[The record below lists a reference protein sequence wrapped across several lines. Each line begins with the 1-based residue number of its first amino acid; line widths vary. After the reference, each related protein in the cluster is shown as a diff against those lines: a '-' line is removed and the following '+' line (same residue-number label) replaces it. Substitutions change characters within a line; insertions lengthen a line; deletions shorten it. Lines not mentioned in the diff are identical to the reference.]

1 MNRCLKIVSSF
12 CIAVLVGCAFYDV
25 VVAQPPV
32 DEDASLENQ
41 NDVSFIITC
50 SPDKP
55 TVWPRES
62 ISVRA
67 WVSSEDRQL
76 LRYTW
81 SATGGQIQGS
91 GPEVRWDF
99 TGVKPGTY
107 IAKVKVID
115 PNLGV
120 AECSVKV
127 IVKKRNEVRKVET
140 GWSLLL
146 KKKNEEAGY
155 GLYSYLLFGSRPTE
169 VNRERYKKAI
179 EAYLWLIPNIIDLEN
194 CNIPRNELNIIYLPV
209 KETPPEHG
217 MSTEWVFTN
226 YDYARARA
234 LLRLLPGDHRDG
246 PYIISLMKPL
256 SELSELTGQYLY
268 QDLSRVPPHV
278 VSLWAKEFFNQA
290 AQERFWEKRT
300 AKQLVL
306 KLRTTV
312 AILAK
317 GFTVTRDAMDGINKW
332 IAWSE

>member
-1 MNRCLKIVSSF
+1 MNKYIIILSLF
-12 CIAVLVGCAFYDV
+12 CIALLVGYDQHNV
-25 VVAQPPV
+25 IVAQHSV
-32 DEDASLENQ
+32 DENSSSKKQ
-41 NDVSFIITC
+41 NDVSFIIAC

-55 TVWPRES
+55 TVSPRE
-62 ISVRA
+62 IIGVRV
-67 WVSSEDRQL
+67 WVSSEDRES

-81 SATGGQIQGS
+81 TVTGGQIQGS

-107 IAKVKVID
+107 TAKVKVID

-127 IVKKRNEVRKVET
+127 IVKKRNMVRIKVET

-146 KKKNEEAGY
+146 KNEKEEAGY
-155 GLYSYLLFGSRPTE
+155 GLYSYLLFGSLPTE
-169 VNRERYKKAI
+169 ANSERYKKAI
-179 EAYLWLIPNIIDLEN
+179 EAYLWTIPHIIDLESYD
-194 CNIPRNELNIIYLPV
+194 IPRNELNITYLPV
-209 KETPPEHG
+209 KETPPEQG
-217 MSTEWVFTN
+217 MSTEWVLTN

-256 SELSELTGQYLY
+256 SGVSELTGEYLY
-268 QDLSRVPPHV
+268 QDLSHVEPHI
-278 VSLWAKEFFNQA
+278 VSLWAKDFFNQA
-290 AQERFWEKRT
+290 AQERFWEERTGKRL
-300 AKQLVL
+300 AL

-317 GFTVTRDAMDGINKW
+317 GLTKVRVAVDNW
-332 IAWSE
+332 IAWM